1 MCLIEP
7 LSNSRG
13 AAHLRYSLELVLV
26 WCRAWGRRGA
36 APPVEASSH
45 SMLYNGVCSLV
56 YVDAEEP
63 TRVQHRE
70 RRDYLQVCYSN
81 RAPKFLNSI
90 VGVEGGH
97 PRKWR

>member
-36 APPVEASSH
+36 VCLLWGRVREA
-45 SMLYNGVCSLV
+45 G
-56 YVDAEEP
+56 
-63 TRVQHRE
+63 
-70 RRDYLQVCYSN
+70 
-81 RAPKFLNSI
+81 
-90 VGVEGGH
+90 GGGEGGG
-97 PRKWR
+97 RGEGGEGVQVLNAVALSR